1 MSEQPAHP
9 QRTDN
14 AYVEHQHQVGELQ
27 RDVARIAS
35 ECHVLGQSQQDMA
48 AILKFTVISLRHLNP
63 HASAAIQ
70 KTIDSIESACKTVLD
85 RTANLRRVIDA
96 LPEPPAPPAEEPP
109 DEARETGT
117 DV

>member
-1 MSEQPAHP
+1 MSEQPARP

-14 AYVEHQHQVGELQ
+14 ACVEHQCRVAELQ

-35 ECHVLGQSQQDMA
+35 ECHVLRQNQQDMA
-48 AILKFTVISLRHLNP
+48 GILPFTVISLKPLNP

-70 KTIDSIESACKTVLD
+70 KTTAGIESACQTVLD

-96 LPEPPAPPAEEPP
+96 LPEPPSPPEEMTNAE
-109 DEARETGT
+109 
-117 DV
+117 